1 VTPGNKLWLNPAVSK
16 PPRNLD
22 RARDLL
28 KSAGFTWAPD
38 GGLLAPGGERVAFT
52 IMVAAG
58 NAPRGSMA
66 TIIQEDL
73 RALGMRI
80 DIVPLEFR
88 AMLDRVT
95 NTFEYEA
102 AVMGIASGDV
112 DLNSDV
118 NVWLSTGS
126 THLWHL
132 HENHPATPWEFEID
146 RLMQEQVTST
156 QFKQRKQFF
165 DRFQVLVSEN
175 LPIICVATPNILV
188 GAKANLGNFRPAI
201 LEPYT
206 LWNVE
211 ELFWR

>member
-1 VTPGNKLWLNPAVSK
+1 MVS
-16 PPRNLD
+16 
-22 RARDLL
+22 
-28 KSAGFTWAPD
+28 
-38 GGLLAPGGERVAFT
+38 
-52 IMVAAG
+52 AG
-58 NAPRGSMA
+58 NAARVSMA

-73 RALGMRI
+73 RDLGMRV
-80 DIVPLEFR
+80 DIIPLEFR
-88 AMLDRVT
+88 TMVDRVK

-102 AVMGIASGDV
+102 AIMGIASGDV

-132 HENHPATPWEFEID
+132 NELRPATAWEAEID
-146 RLMQEQVTST
+146 RLMHAQVTST
-156 QFKQRKQFF
+156 KFKERKQLF
-165 DRFQVLVSEN
+165 DHLQELVADN
-175 LPIICVATPNILV
+175 LPIICLATPNILV

-206 LWNVE
+206 LWNVD